1 MTMSKLNIRVILA
14 VLISL
19 GVIFAIYT
27 TVQSASLNT
36 GADKVGSH
44 SVSGAM
50 TNFNHDRFTVAEQE
64 AYQAELEAFNKS
76 STGSGRGCEH
86 ESFNSPL
93 D

>member
-1 MTMSKLNIRVILA
+1 MTMSRLNFRVILA

-19 GVIFAIYT
+19 AVIFAVYT
-27 TVQSASLNT
+27 TVQSASLS
-36 GADKVGSH
+36 AAAEKVGSH

-64 AYQAELEAFNKS
+64 AFKSELESYNKS
-76 STGSGRGCEH
+76 STGRGHGCED
-86 ESFNSPL
+86 EAFNSPI